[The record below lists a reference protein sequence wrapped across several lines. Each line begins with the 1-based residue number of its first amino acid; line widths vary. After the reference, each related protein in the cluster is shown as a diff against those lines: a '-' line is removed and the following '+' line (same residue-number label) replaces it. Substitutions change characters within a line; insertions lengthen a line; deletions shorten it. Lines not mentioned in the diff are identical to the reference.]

1 MDITTIGFDLAKT
14 VFQVHGADAKGR
26 PILRRKLR
34 RGKVL
39 AFFAGLPFCLVG
51 MKACAS
57 ATTGRVNCTRWAM
70 RSG

>member
-14 VFQVHGADAKGR
+14 VFQVHGADGEGR
-26 PILRRKLR
+26 VVLRRKLR

-39 AFFAGLPFCLVG
+39 ALFAGLPSCL
-51 MKACAS
+51 S
-57 ATTGRVNCTRWAM
+57 AWKPAPVRTTGRVSCKRWAL